1 MYKRQA
7 LRLVVADRA
16 VLFRRG
22 LTAVIRQSLPE
33 CDVAEVEDLAAAA
46 ALQGR
51 WPADV
56 LLTSVDGGDG
66 QEIRRQLRALH
77 AGHPRLRL
85 AVLSGQADRAG
96 ALAWIDAGMTGCI
109 GATVTPEELCEALRV
124 IASGHGYISLSI
136 LEAPARAP
144 VAAAEE
150 SGSALTARPQA
161 VLRLVAEGRPP
172 KDIARRLG
180 LSVSTIKAHLA
191 AAYRSLGAHNRVEAV
206 VRARAV
212 SDPAVAA

>member
-1 MYKRQA
+1 M
-7 LRLVVADRA
+7 ADRA

-56 LLTSVDGGDG
+56 LLTSVDGDG

-77 AGHPRLRL
+77 AGHPHLRL

-96 ALAWIDAGMTGCI
+96 ALAWIEAGVTGCI

-144 VAAAEE
+144 VVAEE
-150 SGSALTARPQA
+150 ETGSDLTARQQE
-161 VLRLVAEGRPP
+161 VLRLVAEGRPT